1 MKSKIALFIVLC
13 AFINT
18 VFAQSGYKAKKPV
31 IMIVPSDNWM
41 TQNGFSSAINNQG
54 KQDFI
59 YDYGKAFA
67 NNFELI
73 SVISQ
78 VNGLFQSREFPL
90 KSLEE
95 ELKKINNDQIADDA
109 MESENGVA
117 FEQNKFEKILQTAQ
131 ADIVIY
137 LSWNKYKNGIQNSL
151 RIILE
156 AKDPVTRKAIASQQ
170 SISQPS
176 SSATIDILLEEAV
189 LNVIDNFNAKLQ
201 AHFDD
206 MFTNGREVNFRIK
219 KLQNWDGDF
228 NKQYNGKD
236 LTEIIEDW
244 FLSNTV
250 KGRFTLNATKNS
262 ISVEQARIPLFDE
275 KGSPLDSRAFARKLR
290 KYLNGAPYNIPCNV
304 TGVKLGEA
312 IISVGN

>member
-1 MKSKIALFIVLC
+1 MKRKFTLFFILS
-13 AFINT
+13 AF
-18 VFAQSGYKAKKPV
+18 VSFAFGQSGYKAKKPV

-41 TQNGFSSAINNQG
+41 TQNGFSTQVNNQG
-54 KQDFI
+54 KTDLV

-117 FEQNKFEKILQTAQ
+117 FEQNKFEKVLQTAQ

-189 LNVIDNFNAKLQ
+189 LNVIDNFNTKLQ

-206 MFTNGREVNFRIK
+206 MFVNGREVNFRLK
-219 KLQNWDGDF
+219 KLQNWEGDF

-275 KGSPLDSRAFARKLR
+275 KGAPMDSRAFARKLR
-290 KYLNGAPYNIPCNV
+290 KYLSSAPYNIPCNV

>member
-78 VNGLFQSREFPL
+78 VNGLFQSREFPF

-250 KGRFTLNATKNS
+250 KGRFSLNATKNS

>member
-1 MKSKIALFIVLC
+1 MKRALTLFIFFCSL
-13 AFINT
+13 ANL

-41 TQNGFSSAINNQG
+41 TANGFVSNVSNQG
-54 KQDFI
+54 KQDYI
-59 YDYGKAFA
+59 YDYSKAFA

-78 VNGLFQSREFPL
+78 VNGLFQSRDFPL

-117 FEQNKFEKILQTAQ
+117 FEQNKFDRILQNAQ
-131 ADIVIY
+131 ADIIIY

-206 MFTNGREVNFRIK
+206 MFVNGREVNFRLK

-250 KGRFTLNATKNS
+250 KGRFSLNATKNS
-262 ISVEQARIPLFDE
+262 ISVEQARIPMLDE
-275 KGSPLDSRAFARKLR
+275 RGTPLDSRSFARKLR
-290 KYLNGAPYNIPCNV
+290 KYLNAAPYNIPCNV

-312 IISVGN
+312 IISFGN

>member
-41 TQNGFSSAINNQG
+41 TQNGFSSAISNQG

-201 AHFDD
+201 SHFDD
-206 MFTNGREVNFRIK
+206 MFANGREVNFRIK

-290 KYLNGAPYNIPCNV
+290 KYLNGTPYNIPCNV

>member
-13 AFINT
+13 AFINS

-78 VNGLFQSREFPL
+78 VNGLFQSREFPF

-250 KGRFTLNATKNS
+250 KGRFSLNATKNS

>member
-189 LNVIDNFNAKLQ
+189 LSVIDNFNAKLQ

-206 MFTNGREVNFRIK
+206 MFANGREVNFRIK

-290 KYLNGAPYNIPCNV
+290 KYLNGAPYNIPRNV

>member
-41 TQNGFSSAINNQG
+41 TQNGFSSAISNQG

-201 AHFDD
+201 SHFDD
-206 MFTNGREVNFRIK
+206 MFANGREVNFRIK

-228 NKQYNGKD
+228 NKQYGGKD

-290 KYLNGAPYNIPCNV
+290 KYLNGTPYNIPCNV

>member
-41 TQNGFSSAINNQG
+41 TQNGFSSAISNQG

-201 AHFDD
+201 SHFDD
-206 MFTNGREVNFRIK
+206 MFANGREVNFRIK

-228 NKQYNGKD
+228 NKQYGGKD